1 MTKEKLNLGE
11 AFEKL
16 KSDDKSLFRAA
27 VEAEMKVRGTDEFRY
42 AYAYGQ
48 LSAAV
53 KGYLYIRNKMDFD
66 EINTIAKNN
75 LEQK

>member
-1 MTKEKLNLGE
+1 MTKEKLNLGA
-11 AFEKL
+11 AFERL
-16 KSDDKSLFRAA
+16 KNDEKSLFKAI
-27 VEAEMKVRGTDEFRY
+27 VETDIHVKSDEPDKY

-53 KGYLYIRNKMDFD
+53 KGYLFMKSDMKFD
-66 EINTIAKNN
+66 EVNDVVKAN